1 MRTTATAAVFE
12 GVGRPLTVQTLD
24 LAAPRAGEVLV
35 RLAASGVCH
44 SDYHVVRGDWTVQ
57 TPLVLGHEG
66 AGIVEAVGDGV
77 SHVRP
82 GDHVVLSWVPYCGH
96 CRYCLAGRPALC
108 PLVQRTAFA
117 GVMHDGTSRLSRGGE
132 TVYSYCATGSFA
144 DLVVVPATGAVP
156 IRRDAPLDLAAL
168 IGCAVTT
175 GVGAVLNTAQVRAG
189 DSVLV
194 IGCGGVGLSAVMGAV
209 IAGAAPI
216 VAVDVN
222 PAALALA
229 TELGAT
235 AVVDSREQDV
245 EAALAE
251 LAGPDGVDWAFEAI
265 GLKPT
270 IELAYRS
277 IRPGGTAVVV
287 GQAAEGVTVEI
298 DPFVLSDR
306 EKRLVGSSYGSSHPA
321 REFPRM
327 ADLLMAGRL
336 DLDRLVTR
344 RGTLHDLGDAFDA
357 MATGRPGRTLV
368 VY

>member
-1 MRTTATAAVFE
+1 MGVTVTGAVFE
-12 GVGRPLTVQTLD
+12 GAGRPLTVQTLD
-24 LAAPRAGEVLV
+24 LGDPREGEVLV
-35 RLAASGVCH
+35 GLAASGVCH
-44 SDYHVVRGDWTVQ
+44 SDFHVLRGDWTA
-57 TPLVLGHEG
+57 PAPMVLGHEG
-66 AGIVEAVGDGV
+66 AGIVEAVGPGV
-77 SHVRP
+77 THVRP

-108 PLVQRTAFA
+108 PLVQSTAFA

-144 DLVVVPATGAVP
+144 DRVVVPASGAVP
-156 IRRDAPLDLAAL
+156 IRHDAPLDLAAL

-175 GVGAVLNTAQVRAG
+175 GVGAVLNTAGVRAG
-189 DSVLV
+189 DSALV

-209 IAGAAPI
+209 IAGATPI

-229 TELGAT
+229 AELGAT
-235 AVVDSREQDV
+235 HRLNSREQDV
-245 EAALAE
+245 EAALAD
-251 LAGPDGVDWAFEAI
+251 LVGDGVDWAFEAI

-270 IELAYRS
+270 VELAYRAV
-277 IRPGGTAVVV
+277 RPGGTAVVI

-298 DPFVLSDR
+298 DPFVMSDR
-306 EKRLVGSSYGSSHPA
+306 EKRLVGSSYGSGHPA

-336 DLDRLVTR
+336 DLERLVTR
-344 RGTLHDLGDAFDA
+344 RIGLADVADAFEG
-357 MATGRPGRTLV
+357 MAEGRPGRTLIT
-368 VY
+368 Y

>member
-1 MRTTATAAVFE
+1 MGMTVTAAVFE
-12 GVGRPLTVQTLD
+12 GTGRPLSVQTLD
-24 LAAPRAGEVLV
+24 LAGPREGEVLV

-44 SDYHVVRGDWTVQ
+44 SDFHVVRGDWTVQ

-66 AGIVEAVGDGV
+66 AGTVEEVGPGV

-96 CRYCLAGRPALC
+96 CRYCVAGRPALC

-144 DLVVVPATGAVP
+144 DRVVVPATGAVP

-175 GVGAVLNTAQVRAG
+175 GVGAVLNTAGVRAG

-209 IAGAAPI
+209 IAGATTI

-222 PAALALA
+222 AEALTLA

-235 AVVDSREQDV
+235 DVLNSREQDV
-245 EAALAE
+245 EAALTD
-251 LAGPDGVDWAFEAI
+251 LVGDGVDWAFEAI

-270 IELAYRS
+270 VELAYRA

-298 DPFVLSDR
+298 DPFVMSDR

-336 DLDRLVTR
+336 DLERLVTR
-344 RGTLHDLGDAFDA
+344 RIGPADLDDAFA
-357 MATGRPGRTLV
+357 GMAEGRPGRALIT
-368 VY
+368 Y